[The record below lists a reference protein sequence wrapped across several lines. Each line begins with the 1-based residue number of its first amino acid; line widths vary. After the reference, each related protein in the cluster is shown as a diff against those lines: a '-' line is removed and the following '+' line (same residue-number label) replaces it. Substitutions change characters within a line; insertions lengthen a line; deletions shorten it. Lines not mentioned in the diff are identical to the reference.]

1 MNDDL
6 MPARRP
12 TSFSRRAM
20 PIRLRTL
27 AAMMPL
33 LAAAPLAA
41 QPAPAPSTDEPRASS
56 VTAVEAPSLD
66 SRLIVEIDTDQAPRP
81 NGSEAWADVV
91 TRPWWHYPAIGAA
104 IGAGA
109 GLLHANSI
117 MRGEYIGFPLA
128 EPNVL
133 LPIAY
138 GAVGAFLGVL
148 IDSSERE
155 RAARRD

>member
-1 MNDDL
+1 M
-6 MPARRP
+6 R
-12 TSFSRRAM
+12 
-20 PIRLRTL
+20 IRIAALALTL
-27 AAMMPL
+27 AAT
-33 LAAAPLAA
+33 PLAA
-41 QPAPAPSTDEPRASS
+41 QTGSHSAAADDAPRESSTISVPAPT
-56 VTAVEAPSLD
+56 VD
-66 SRLIVEIDTDQAPRP
+66 SRLIVAVAAIQDAPRA
-81 NGSEAWADVV
+81 GESEAWADVV

-109 GLLHANSI
+109 GLIHANTI
-117 MRGEYIGFPLA
+117 MRGDYIGFPIA

-148 IDSSERE
+148 VDSADRE